1 MESEGMPNSLKLFVF
16 VCLTVIIGIAGAVM
30 TSVVLGV
37 AWLLSLVFPV
47 TLFQSALLFL
57 ATVGLV
63 FFCAISYMRMCNMR
77 NPFAI
82 DFPHEDELYQDE
94 ED

>member
-1 MESEGMPNSLKLFVF
+1 MPNSLKLFVF

-37 AWLLSLVFPV
+37 GWLLSLVFPV

-77 NPFAI
+77 NPFDI
-82 DFPHEDELYQDE
+82 DDSPHDDEGGSQD
-94 ED
+94 

>member
-1 MESEGMPNSLKLFVF
+1 MLNSLKLFIF
-16 VCLTVIIGIAGAVM
+16 VCLTVIIGLAGAVM
-30 TSVVLGV
+30 TSVVLCI
-37 AWLLSLVFPV
+37 AWLLSIVFPV

-77 NPFAI
+77 NPFDI
-82 DFPHEDELYQDE
+82 DDFPYDDEPYPD
-94 ED
+94 DDD